1 MVIANKDSDQ
11 ISRRENHS
19 NWLCFYNFNSVTLQE
34 QVSRDLNS
42 TRRSKLIRAHPRN
55 SPSDGH
61 LSLVEI
67 LQLNVRQN
75 RFQSGSST

>member
-19 NWLCFYNFNSVTLQE
+19 NFNSVTLQE